1 MFQITTYV
9 CQTSSNVLT
18 YPPKCVKR
26 VQMFQITTYVCQ
38 TSSNVLTYPPP
49 QVCETSSNV
58 PTYTLRV

>member
-26 VQMFQITTYVCQ
+26 VQMFQITRLCRIMF
-38 TSSNVLTYPPP
+38 SLSILSGGRL
-49 QVCETSSNV
+49 CEMLSESD
-58 PTYTLRV
+58 RG